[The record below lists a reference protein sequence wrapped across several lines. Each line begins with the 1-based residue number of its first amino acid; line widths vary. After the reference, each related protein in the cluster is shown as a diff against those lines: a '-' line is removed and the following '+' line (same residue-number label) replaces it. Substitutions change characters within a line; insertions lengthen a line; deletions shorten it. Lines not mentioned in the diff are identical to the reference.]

1 MFQLISSDKLVI
13 GKKYGIV
20 SEGNDY
26 SGVYKGPIKVFNK
39 QCIVFDKIY
48 DTIEEVK
55 LLCPFYFTKFDV
67 YYEFVS
73 EFPQWNMERRAIN
86 LIVRRL
92 IGDDCFEW

>member
-26 SGVYKGPIKVFNK
+26 SGLYKGPITVFNK
-39 QCIVFDKIY
+39 ECIVFD
-48 DTIEEVK
+48 TIEEIE
-55 LLCPFYFTKFDV
+55 LLCPFYFTKYDL

-73 EFPQWNMERRAIN
+73 EYPQWNMERRAVN

>member
-1 MFQLISSDKLVI
+1 MFQLIPSDKLII

-26 SGVYKGPIKVFNK
+26 SGIYKGPIMVFNK
-39 QCIVFDKIY
+39 EFIVFDSIY
-48 DTIEEVK
+48 DTIEE
-55 LLCPFYFTKFDV
+55 LHLQCPFYFRDDL
-67 YYEFVS
+67 YYEFIS
-73 EFPQWNMERRAIN
+73 EVQWNMERRAVN